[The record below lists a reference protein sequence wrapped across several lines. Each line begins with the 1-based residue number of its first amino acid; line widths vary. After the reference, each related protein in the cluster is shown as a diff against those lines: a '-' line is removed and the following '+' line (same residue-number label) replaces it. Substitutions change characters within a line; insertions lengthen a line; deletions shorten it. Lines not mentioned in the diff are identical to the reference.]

1 MTTRKQIEKGTSSS
15 NFKKLEGLI
24 AAPHTPF
31 GKDGEINIKEIPRQV
46 ALLIKSGVKGAYI
59 CGSTGEGISCSVAE
73 RKAVAEAWVK
83 HGKGKLFLII
93 HVGALALKDA
103 QELAAHAQRIGGDAT
118 SIFPPNYFKPASI
131 DILIDYINAV
141 VSHAPKLPFYYY
153 HTGMSGVSLP
163 MVQFLEKA
171 DGRIPNLA
179 GIKFNSPDLYEYQNC
194 LRICGGKYDITWG
207 IDEFLA
213 GAIACGAK
221 SAIGSTYNH
230 SAPLYHNI
238 WAAVE
243 KGDLNAAQ
251 VGMAKVC
258 QIVDILVQYGGVAAG
273 KAMMEIHGIDVGDVR
288 LPLKALTSEQ
298 KKDIVSRL
306 NKILND
312 INKYS

>member
-1 MTTRKQIEKGTSSS
+1 MTTRKHAGQVTGSS

-46 ALLIKSGVKGAYI
+46 ALLVRSGVKGAYI

-83 HGKGKLFLII
+83 HGKDRLFLIV

-118 SIFPPNYFKPASI
+118 SIVPPSFFKPASI
-131 DILIDYINAV
+131 DTLIDYINAV
-141 VSHAPKLPFYYY
+141 VSHAPELPFYYY

-194 LRICGGKYDITWG
+194 LRSCGGKYDITWG
-207 IDEFLA
+207 VDEFLA

-221 SAIGSTYNH
+221 SAIGSTYNY
-230 SAPLYHNI
+230 SAPLYHKI
-238 WAAVE
+238 WTAVE
-243 KGDLNAAQ
+243 KGDLKSAQ
-251 VGMAKVC
+251 AGMTKVC
-258 QIVDILVQYGGVAAG
+258 QIVDILVQYGGIAAG
-273 KAMMEIHGIDVGDVR
+273 KAMMAIHGIDVGDVR

-306 NKILND
+306 NKILKD
-312 INKYS
+312 MDK